1 MAITAADVKALR
13 EKTGIGMMEC
23 KKALME
29 TNGDMDKAVDVLRER
44 GLAVAAKKASRIAAE
59 GVVSAYTDGKDTVIL
74 EVNSESDFVAT
85 NDLFLGFVA
94 DVAKTVL
101 ANRPK
106 DVEELLASKFIGSD
120 ESVNDALQ
128 EKILVIKENIKIRR
142 FEIIEGNVVSYIH
155 GGGTV
160 AVAVKFDTTDEI
172 AATEEFKVMG
182 KDVAMQVAAM
192 NPAYLDKDSVP
203 ADVLEHEKSVLL
215 SEMDNDPKMA
225 SKPAQVK
232 ERIVAGKISKYYD
245 ENCLV
250 CQAFVK
256 DGDLTV
262 KKYIDSVASKLGGS
276 IVPTY
281 FVRWEKGEG
290 LEKKNE
296 NFADEV
302 ASMMK

>member
-13 EKTGIGMMEC
+13 DKTGIGMMEC
-23 KKALME
+23 KKALQE
-29 TNGDMDKAVDVLRER
+29 TNGDMEKAVDVLRER

-59 GVVSAYTDGKDTVIL
+59 GVVTTYTDGNSTVVL

-85 NDLFLGFVA
+85 NELFLAFVK
-94 DVAKTVL
+94 DVARTIL
-101 ANRPK
+101 ANRPA
-106 DVEELLASKFIGSD
+106 DVDALLASKFIEGD
-120 ESVNDALQ
+120 MSVNDALQ

-142 FEIIEGNVVSYIH
+142 FEIIEGNVVTYIH
-155 GGGTV
+155 AGGTV

-172 AATEEFKVMG
+172 AATDEFKVMG
-182 KDVAMQVAAM
+182 KDVAMQIAAM
-192 NPAYLDKDSVP
+192 SPAYLDKDAVP
-203 ADVLEHEKSVLL
+203 AEVLDHEKSVLL

-232 ERIVAGKISKYYD
+232 EKIVAGKISKYYD

-250 CQAFVK
+250 CQNFVK

-262 KKYIDSVASKLGGS
+262 KKYIDGVASKLGGE

-281 FVRWEKGEG
+281 YVRWEKGEG

-302 ASMMK
+302 AGMIK